1 MYLFY
6 GCRKSTEDFLYK
18 EEWPVYEQELKGKM
32 IMKVAFSR
40 EDKNEDGSESFHPIT
55 TVQADAIAKTYV
67 QDLLWNERADLAPL
81 ILEKRAY
88 IYICGDAKQM
98 AKSVED
104 KLMRML
110 GSAKGGSAEVEGVK
124 ELKLLKDR
132 NVSYSTLF
140 TWASADEVALVV
152 GCLELI

>member
-6 GCRKSTEDFLYK
+6 GCRKSSEDFLYK
-18 EEWPVYEQELKGKM
+18 DEWPVYGQELKGKFV
-32 IMKVAFSR
+32 MKVAFSR
-40 EDKNEDGSESFHPIT
+40 DDKNPDGSESSPAFSAQSLNT
-55 TVQADAIAKTYV
+55 DRSAGKVYV
-67 QDLLWNERADLAPL
+67 QDLLWNERIDLAPL

-98 AKSVED
+98 AKSVEE

-110 GSAKGGSAEVEGVK
+110 GAAKGGSAEVEGAR

-132 NVSYSTLF
+132 NVSI
-140 TWASADEVALVV
+140 EV
-152 GCLELI
+152 CLMVLN